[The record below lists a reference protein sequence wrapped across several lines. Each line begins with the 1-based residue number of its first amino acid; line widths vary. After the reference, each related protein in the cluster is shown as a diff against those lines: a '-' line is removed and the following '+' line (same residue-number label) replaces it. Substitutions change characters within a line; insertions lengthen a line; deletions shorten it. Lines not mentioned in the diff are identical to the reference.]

1 MMKNWRLV
9 LFYILM
15 LAIPTSNF
23 ASVTMAS
30 HCQTSDNTSDSMH
43 AQMDHSQHVQM
54 QDHSAPQDIDN
65 HNDCE
70 CGCNGEINCSVSGCS
85 AAALTNFVGT
95 TSINSTQF
103 KFQGVTTLA
112 FPPDPNLLFRPP
124 ISLS

>member
-1 MMKNWRLV
+1 MKHWRKIVIYTLV
-9 LFYILM
+9 LMMPISLW
-15 LAIPTSNF
+15 

-30 HCQTSDNTSDSMH
+30 HCQTSNNTSHSMH

-54 QDHSAPQDIDN
+54 QDHSTPQEIDN

-85 AAALTNFVGT
+85 AAALMNVVGVD
-95 TSINSTQF
+95 SIHSTQTMY
-103 KFQGVTTLA
+103 QSAATLTV
-112 FPPDPNLLFRPP
+112 PPDPNPLFRPP

>member
-1 MMKNWRLV
+1 MKRWRKIIIYTLILV
-9 LFYILM
+9 MPISLW
-15 LAIPTSNF
+15 

-30 HCQTSDNTSDSMH
+30 HCQTSDDTSHSMH

-85 AAALTNFVGT
+85 ATVLLNAVGIDLL
-95 TSINSTQF
+95 SSTQF
-103 KFQGVTTLA
+103 VYQTVMTLA
-112 FPPDPNLLFRPP
+112 VPPDPHLLFRPP